1 MHFAGIAM
9 FLFAS
14 SFGTPNSPQAALV
27 TPVSLVSSGSSVV
40 SLDPVAGH
48 PPTPE
53 GPPVISP
60 DHAPPHPLKPRV
72 TFETPATGLARI
84 VAQLAR
90 GVLRD
95 HGR

>member
-14 SFGTPNSPQAALV
+14 SFATSNTHQAAV
-27 TPVSLVSSGSSVV
+27 IRPVSLVSSGPSVV
-40 SLDPVAGH
+40 SPDPLVGH
-48 PPTPE
+48 PTTQE

-72 TFETPATGLARI
+72 TFETPAAGLARI
-84 VAQLAR
+84 VAELAR